1 MSAPGRLRTFGQD
14 EGAVRFR
21 PKADTSA
28 SKCAQV
34 REWGQGMKLVY
45 LIGLVL
51 ACIGLLTQCAILWLQ
66 ANALRRHGHSF
77 FRLLVAGSVLG
88 VLYCVLALVLYSV
101 RLPVPVYWILLSV
114 SSVLLVVASVLAVVG
129 SSRLFRSYASYVAQS
144 ESPASD
150 R

>member
-1 MSAPGRLRTFGQD
+1 
-14 EGAVRFR
+14 
-21 PKADTSA
+21 
-28 SKCAQV
+28 
-34 REWGQGMKLVY
+34 MKLVY

-88 VLYCVLALVLYSV
+88 VLYCVLGLVLYSV
-101 RLPVPVYWILLSV
+101 RLPVPVYWIVLYV
-114 SSVLLVVASVLAVVG
+114 SSVLLVVASVLAVIG

-144 ESPASD
+144 ESAASD